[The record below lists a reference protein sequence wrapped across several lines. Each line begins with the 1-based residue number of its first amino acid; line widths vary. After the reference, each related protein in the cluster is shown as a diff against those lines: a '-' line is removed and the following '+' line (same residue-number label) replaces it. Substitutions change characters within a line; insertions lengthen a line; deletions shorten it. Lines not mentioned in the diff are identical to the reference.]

1 MIFSRRTLLTGAAS
15 LAATTHAAPRP
26 KLDRS
31 RLSVMT
37 DEVGRNLDEA
47 IAFAKQYR
55 LQWVE
60 LRAES
65 GADYYDRMP
74 AAKLKE
80 TAKKLAD
87 NGLRCS
93 FLNCA
98 LLKFTLPGTK
108 AVASEDF
115 YENMYKRL
123 GWTPESM
130 WRDRNDTLKRCLD
143 AAQHLGTTQL
153 RSFTFWRVA
162 NPRSVFPQLNEALHE
177 MAEAAAKAG
186 CRILVENELACN
198 MASSAE
204 TAELLN
210 SVKHRAIGLNWDPQN
225 STTFDAAGVFPA
237 GFRSL
242 PRKRI
247 YNVQIKAEGLIGPG
261 TSIDWQG
268 IVKALHESGYTGLYG
283 LETHTLK
290 GPAINIPASHQCLQA
305 MLRLMGETA

>member
-1 MIFSRRTLLTGAAS
+1 MVLTRRSVLAAGMS
-15 LAATTHAAPRP
+15 LAAAKAATRP

-47 IAFAKQYR
+47 IAFAKQYK

-80 TAKKLAD
+80 VAKKLSD

-115 YENMYKRL
+115 YENMYKKL

-130 WRDRNDTLKRCLD
+130 WRDRNDSLRRCLD
-143 AAQHLGTTQL
+143 AAQNLGTKQL
-153 RSFTFWRVA
+153 RSFTFWRVE
-162 NPRSVFPQLNEALHE
+162 NPRSVFPRLKETLHE
-177 MAEAAAKAG
+177 MAEIAAKSG

-204 TAELLN
+204 SAEVLK
-210 SVKHRAIGLNWDPQN
+210 SVQHPGLGMNWDPQN
-225 STTFDAAGVFPA
+225 STSFDKDGVFPA
-237 GFRSL
+237 GFNLL

-247 YNVQIKAEGLIGPG
+247 ANLQIKAEGLIGPG
-261 TSIDWQG
+261 VSIDWAG
-268 IVKALHESGYTGLYG
+268 IVKAMDTAGYTGLYG

-290 GPAINIPASHQCLQA
+290 GPAINIPASHQCLKA
-305 MLRLMGETA
+305 MLRLVGETE